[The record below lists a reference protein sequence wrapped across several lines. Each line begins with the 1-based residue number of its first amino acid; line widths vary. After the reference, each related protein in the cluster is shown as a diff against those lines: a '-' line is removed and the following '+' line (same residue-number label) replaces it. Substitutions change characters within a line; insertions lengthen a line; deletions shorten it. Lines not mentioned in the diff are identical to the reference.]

1 MRKHLSHWSA
11 GFVAALGLLS
21 VLFMLLV
28 ANVPKASAY
37 IPPVGTAEVRR
48 TYYSDGSKTEVI
60 GGWRYTCDGEIEHWG
75 GTSGHVTEQWLPC
88 P

>member
-1 MRKHLSHWSA
+1 MRKHVSWSISFA
-11 GFVAALGLLS
+11 TVLGLLS
-21 VLFMLLV
+21 VVFVLLA

-48 TYYSDGSKTEVI
+48 TYYSDQSKTEII
-60 GGWRYTCDGEIEHWG
+60 GGWRYTCTGEIETWG
-75 GTSGHVTEQWLPC
+75 GTSGHITEQWLSC

>member
-1 MRKHLSHWSA
+1 MKKRHPHWSTGLA
-11 GFVAALGLLS
+11 AALGLLS
-21 VLFMLLV
+21 VLFILLV

-48 TYYSDGSKTEVI
+48 TYYSDQSKTEII
-60 GGWRYTCDGEIEHWG
+60 GGWRYTCTGEIETWG
-75 GTSGHVTEQWLPC
+75 STSGYVTEQWLSC